1 MNATLW
7 TMASMASMASIA
19 STATIPDPALIGGAF
34 VATLVGTLAF
44 RRVLARAAMLDHPNE
59 RSSHDVPIPRGGG
72 VVFVAACALALLLFL
87 TRGALHPV
95 MWATFAGL
103 LAIALIGFIDDRRH
117 VGAATRLAFHLSG
130 SAAAVFAATFG
141 SAAWLPAEITAH
153 PIVPVVSVLLLAVAS
168 AWMVNLVNFVDGIDG
183 LAALGGATI
192 LAAAALLPAVFP
204 LSATLPLSA
213 VLPLENALPGG
224 ETPALRVDGNAL
236 RADSEVLR
244 TFALACAAAVGAFGV
259 VNISRWRIFMG
270 DAGSGALGLLIAFT
284 LVALAMGR
292 GLAPLAALALP
303 AVFVADTTTTLAIR
317 VWRREHPARAHRT
330 HAYQRLVRRGWPHLA
345 VSATYLAVFAATAL
359 PVAIYAQSGGA
370 YGGTAV
376 VGLYVTLAIAAFLLG
391 AGREPRTT
399 QINAHKTA

>member
-1 MNATLW
+1 MITTLC
-7 TMASMASMASIA
+7 TLASIT
-19 STATIPDPALIGGAF
+19 STAMIPDPALVGGAF
-34 VATLVGTLAF
+34 VATLVGTLVF
-44 RRVLARAAMLDHPNE
+44 RRVLVQTAMLDHPNE
-59 RSSHDVPIPRGGG
+59 RSSHDVPVPRGGG
-72 VVFVAACALALLLFL
+72 VVFVAACALALLLL
-87 TRGALHPV
+87 ITRGALHPV

-103 LAIALIGFIDDRRH
+103 IAIALIGFIDDRRH

-141 SAAWLPAEITAH
+141 SAAWLPPEITAH
-153 PIVPVVSVLLLAVAS
+153 PIVPVAGVLLLAVAS

-192 LAAAALLPAVFP
+192 LAAAALLPAV
-204 LSATLPLSA
+204 LPFES
-213 VLPLENALPGG
+213 ALPGG
-224 ETPALRVDGNAL
+224 ETPALRADSEAL
-236 RADSEVLR
+236 RADSEALR
-244 TFALACAAAVGAFGV
+244 ALALACAAAVGAFGI

-345 VSATYLAVFAATAL
+345 VSGTYLAVFAATAL

-370 YGGTAV
+370 YASAAV
-376 VGLYVTLAIAAFLLG
+376 AGLYVTLAIAAILLG

-399 QINAHKTA
+399 QINAPVTA

>member
-1 MNATLW
+1 MTTTLC
-7 TMASMASMASIA
+7 TMASIA
-19 STATIPDPALIGGAF
+19 WTATIPDPALIGGAF
-34 VATLVGTLAF
+34 VATLVGTLVF
-44 RRVLARAAMLDHPNE
+44 RRVLVRAAMLDHPNE
-59 RSSHDVPIPRGGG
+59 RSSHDVPVPRGGG
-72 VVFVAACALALLLFL
+72 VVFVAACALALLLL
-87 TRGALHPV
+87 ITRGALHPV

-117 VGAATRLAFHLSG
+117 VGAASRLAFHLSG

-153 PIVPVVSVLLLAVAS
+153 PIVPVAGVLLLAVAS

-192 LAAAALLPAVFP
+192 LAAAALLPAV
-204 LSATLPLSA
+204 LPVES
-213 VLPLENALPGG
+213 ALPGG
-224 ETPALRVDGNAL
+224 ETPALRADSEAL
-236 RADSEVLR
+236 RA
-244 TFALACAAAVGAFGV
+244 FALACAAAVGAFGV

-345 VSATYLAVFAATAL
+345 VSGTYLAVFATTAL

-370 YGGTAV
+370 YASAAV
-376 VGLYVTLAIAAFLLG
+376 AGLYVTLAIAAILLG

-399 QINAHKTA
+399 QINAPVTA

>member
-1 MNATLW
+1 MTTTLC
-7 TMASMASMASIA
+7 TMASIA

-34 VATLVGTLAF
+34 VATLVGTLVF
-44 RRVLARAAMLDHPNE
+44 RRVLVRAAMLDHPNE
-59 RSSHDVPIPRGGG
+59 RSSHDVPVPRGGG
-72 VVFVAACALALLLFL
+72 VVFVAACALALLLL
-87 TRGALHPV
+87 ITRGALHPV

-141 SAAWLPAEITAH
+141 SAAWLPPEITAH
-153 PIVPVVSVLLLAVAS
+153 PIVPVAGVLLLAVAS

-192 LAAAALLPAVFP
+192 LAAAALLPAV
-204 LSATLPLSA
+204 LPFES
-213 VLPLENALPGG
+213 ALPGG
-224 ETPALRVDGNAL
+224 ETPALRADSEAL
-236 RADSEVLR
+236 RA
-244 TFALACAAAVGAFGV
+244 FALACAAAVGAFGI

-345 VSATYLAVFAATAL
+345 VSGTYLAVFAATAL

-370 YGGTAV
+370 YAGAAV
-376 VGLYVTLAIAAFLLG
+376 VVLYVTLAIAAILLG

-399 QINAHKTA
+399 QINAPVTA

>member
-1 MNATLW
+1 MNATLC
-7 TMASMASMASIA
+7 TMASMASVASIA

-44 RRVLARAAMLDHPNE
+44 RRILARAAMLDHPNE
-59 RSSHDVPIPRGGG
+59 RSSHDVPVPRGGG
-72 VVFVAACALALLLFL
+72 VVFVAACALALLLLL

-153 PIVPVVSVLLLAVAS
+153 PIVPVAGVLLLAVAS

-204 LSATLPLSA
+204 LSAVPPLSA
-213 VLPLENALPGG
+213 VLPLESALPGG
-224 ETPALRVDGNAL
+224 ETPALRADSEAL
-236 RADSEVLR
+236 RA
-244 TFALACAAAVGAFGV
+244 FALACAAAVGAFGV

-345 VSATYLAVFAATAL
+345 VSGTYLAVFAATAL

-370 YGGTAV
+370 YASAAV
-376 VGLYVTLAIAAFLLG
+376 AGLYVTLAIAAILLG

-399 QINAHKTA
+399 QINAPATA

>member
-1 MNATLW
+1 MNATLC
-7 TMASMASMASIA
+7 TMASMASMASVASIA

-44 RRVLARAAMLDHPNE
+44 RRILARAAMLDHPNE
-59 RSSHDVPIPRGGG
+59 RSSHDVPVPRGGG
-72 VVFVAACALALLLFL
+72 VVFVAACALALLLLL

-153 PIVPVVSVLLLAVAS
+153 PIVPVAGVLLLAVAS

-204 LSATLPLSA
+204 LSAVPPLSA
-213 VLPLENALPGG
+213 VLPLESALPGG
-224 ETPALRVDGNAL
+224 ETPALRADSEAL
-236 RADSEVLR
+236 RA
-244 TFALACAAAVGAFGV
+244 FALACAAAVGAFGV

-399 QINAHKTA
+399 RINAHKTA

>member
-1 MNATLW
+1 MNATLC
-7 TMASMASMASIA
+7 TMASMASMASVASIA

-44 RRVLARAAMLDHPNE
+44 RRILARAAMLDHPNE
-59 RSSHDVPIPRGGG
+59 RSSHDVPVPRGGG
-72 VVFVAACALALLLFL
+72 VVFVAACALALLLLL

-153 PIVPVVSVLLLAVAS
+153 PIVPVAGVLLLAVAS

-204 LSATLPLSA
+204 LSAVPPLSA
-213 VLPLENALPGG
+213 VLPLESALPGG
-224 ETPALRVDGNAL
+224 ETPALRADSEAL
-236 RADSEVLR
+236 RA
-244 TFALACAAAVGAFGV
+244 FALACAAAVGAFGV

-345 VSATYLAVFAATAL
+345 VSGTYLAVFAATAL

-370 YGGTAV
+370 YASAAV
-376 VGLYVTLAIAAFLLG
+376 AGLYVTLAIAAILLG

-399 QINAHKTA
+399 QINAPATA